1 VRGARVAVFL
11 DAFDAFLRSAGN
23 RAGLAQDIVCD
34 RLRSGFAA
42 AFLHG
47 IGDWL
52 EFFEGQSRR
61 LQQDIS
67 RSFNILHFVRE
78 IHGGLLARTLFSL
91 FRVAADRT
99 DNDAAEDQIGRVFP
113 CLRGSFKHVLS

>member
-1 VRGARVAVFL
+1 MWKNRFSEELRLAGAVVTPDLQHDVRGARVAVFL

-23 RAGLAQDIVCD
+23 RSGLAQDVVCN

-61 LQQDIS
+61 LQ
-67 RSFNILHFVRE
+67 
-78 IHGGLLARTLFSL
+78 
-91 FRVAADRT
+91 
-99 DNDAAEDQIGRVFP
+99 
-113 CLRGSFKHVLS
+113 